1 MWVILWWI
9 SRLRN
14 DENQDT
20 SGTLGGRVGKA
31 SLLFLSLICSITVS
45 FSSLYPERENV
56 VGFWP
61 TIDLAPLNQL
71 SDSRTISW
79 VGWRMSRSPSQ
90 DLGGTSL
97 QEGCVLRSTVET
109 AVLSFLGVGAR
120 ITLVLFF
127 SVPPLPRNYTQ
138 FNRRL
143 SNEWLHASIN
153 ESLAGAP

>member
-1 MWVILWWI
+1 MGVIFWWI
-9 SRLRN
+9 SRLRK

-31 SLLFLSLICSITVS
+31 LLLFLSLICSITVS

-71 SDSRTISW
+71 SDSQTISW
-79 VGWRMSRSPSQ
+79 VGCRMSRSPQ

-97 QEGCVLRSTVET
+97 QEDCVLRNTVET

-120 ITLVLFF
+120 ITFVLFF
-127 SVPPLPRNYTQ
+127 SVPPLPRNYTE
-138 FNRRL
+138 FNRHL
-143 SNEWLHASIN
+143 SNEWLQASIK